1 LKNGLYNGVLYENRD
16 RNKASSWKKA
26 RYPPRPGSELISSN
40 QVQQPTMATLA
51 KVLKFSSFFDIKD
64 GPPESVDVLVM
75 LKLKLEHARRRL
87 RAINT
92 TFGEFRLECE
102 RMRENKRTLATACEK
117 RRLRALNTTFGEFR
131 LECERMRENKR
142 TLATSERGREGD
154 CVKEGGGGEGKCE
167 REHALERLRCYS
179 PGH

>member
-1 LKNGLYNGVLYENRD
+1 MKNGLYNGVLYENRD

-102 RMRENKRTLATACEK
+102 RMRENKRTLAT
-117 RRLRALNTTFGEFR
+117 
-131 LECERMRENKR
+131 
-142 TLATSERGREGD
+142 SERGREGD